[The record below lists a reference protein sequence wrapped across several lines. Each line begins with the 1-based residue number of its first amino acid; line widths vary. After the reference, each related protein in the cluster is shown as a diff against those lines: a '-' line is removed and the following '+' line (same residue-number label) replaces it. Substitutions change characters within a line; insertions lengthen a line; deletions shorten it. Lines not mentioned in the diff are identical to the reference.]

1 VNSKNSPAPGRL
13 THPVDPRTVARWAAR
28 YARSRTISFLVQWVL
43 VVFMVAAI
51 GVAAGLTSSAYEQG
65 NFGIFTL
72 SIALMAV
79 VFLAMAWFSLSQW
92 GAELV
97 WTITL
102 WWYGEEGYAEAAG
115 RQPIPGW
122 LTALGG
128 GLVAYHLAGAMLV
141 SFGLLRLQWLQPFS
155 ALYMTPY
162 LCALIVRQ
170 RLGWWAW
177 LWPALYGI
185 HALALLWGAPL
196 RFPPPWRLLDLIVP
210 VFGYGLLAI
219 LAGHLYSRYAL
230 YKLKQLT
237 RSVAADLESAEDAD
251 QEADSPPSEN
261 AP

>member
-1 VNSKNSPAPGRL
+1 VNRKSSSPPESRD
-13 THPVDPRTVARWAAR
+13 PVDPRAIALWASR

-43 VVFMVAAI
+43 VVFMVAVI

-65 NFGIFTL
+65 NLGVFTL
-72 SIALMAV
+72 SVALMGV
-79 VFLAMAWFSLSQW
+79 VFLVMAWFSLSQW
-92 GAELV
+92 GADLV
-97 WTITL
+97 WTVTMWL
-102 WWYGEEGYAEAAG
+102 YGKEGYAEASG
-115 RQPIPGW
+115 REPMPPW

-128 GLVAYHLAGAMLV
+128 GLVAYHLVGAILV

-177 LWPALYGI
+177 IWPTLYGL
-185 HALALLWGAPL
+185 HAVALLAGLPM

-219 LAGHLYSRYAL
+219 LAGHVYSRYAL
-230 YKLKQLT
+230 RRLKQLT
-237 RSVAADLESAEDAD
+237 RAVATDLEPSDEDPEATPEGSA
-251 QEADSPPSEN
+251 
-261 AP
+261 

>member
-1 VNSKNSPAPGRL
+1 MSRQTSLRPA
-13 THPVDPRTVARWAAR
+13 DPRAVALWASR

-43 VVFMVAAI
+43 VVFMVAVI
-51 GVAAGLTSSAYEQG
+51 GVAAGLTSSAYDQQNMG
-65 NFGIFTL
+65 VFTL
-72 SIALMAV
+72 SV
-79 VFLAMAWFSLSQW
+79 VMAWFSLSQW
-92 GAELV
+92 GSDLV

-115 RQPIPGW
+115 RQPLPGW

-128 GLVAYHLAGAMLV
+128 GLVAYHLVGAILV

-162 LCALIVRQ
+162 LCALILRQ

-177 LWPALYGI
+177 IWPALYSL
-185 HALALLWGAPL
+185 HALALLAGLPL

-230 YKLKQLT
+230 HRLKQLT
-237 RSVAADLESAEDAD
+237 RSMAADLESPEDKPDTGPERSA
-251 QEADSPPSEN
+251 
-261 AP
+261 

>member
-1 VNSKNSPAPGRL
+1 VSRQASPPRNSPR
-13 THPVDPRTVARWAAR
+13 HPADPRAIALWASR

-43 VVFMVAAI
+43 VVFMVAVI
-51 GVAAGLTSSAYEQG
+51 GVAAGLTSSAYEQQNMG
-65 NFGIFTL
+65 LFTL
-72 SIALMAV
+72 SVALMGV
-79 VFLAMAWFSLSQW
+79 VFLVMAWFSLSQW
-92 GAELV
+92 GSDLV

-102 WWYGEEGYAEAAG
+102 WWYGEEGYAEASG

-128 GLVAYHLAGAMLV
+128 GLVAYHLVGAILV

-162 LCALIVRQ
+162 LCALILRQ

-177 LWPALYGI
+177 IWPALYGL
-185 HALALLWGAPL
+185 HALALLAGVPL

-219 LAGHLYSRYAL
+219 LAGHVYSRYAL
-230 YKLKQLT
+230 RRLKQLT
-237 RSVAADLESAEDAD
+237 RAVAADLES
-251 QEADSPPSEN
+251 PEN
-261 AP
+261 TTVTDPEGSA

>member
-1 VNSKNSPAPGRL
+1 MNRKSSSPPESRDL
-13 THPVDPRTVARWAAR
+13 VDPRAIALWASR

-43 VVFMVAAI
+43 VVFMVAVI

-65 NFGIFTL
+65 NLGLFTL
-72 SIALMAV
+72 SVALMGV
-79 VFLAMAWFSLSQW
+79 VFLVMAWFSLSQW
-92 GAELV
+92 GADLV
-97 WTITL
+97 WTVTMWL
-102 WWYGEEGYAEAAG
+102 YGKEGYAEASG
-115 RQPIPGW
+115 REPMPPW

-128 GLVAYHLAGAMLV
+128 GLVAYHLVGAILV

-177 LWPALYGI
+177 IWPTLYGL
-185 HALALLWGAPL
+185 HAVALLAGLPM

-219 LAGHLYSRYAL
+219 LAGHVYSRYAL
-230 YKLKQLT
+230 RRLKQLT
-237 RSVAADLESAEDAD
+237 RAVATDLEPSDEDPEATPEGSA
-251 QEADSPPSEN
+251 
-261 AP
+261 